1 MSDRDLFDAVARKT
15 GEDSREIACRG
26 NPGVAA
32 DCVVSRGPSPAD
44 ATACGFAFRVR
55 LRRILL
61 ERQLLD
67 IQFESELLFERGV
80 VPSPGAG
87 QPPSP
92 CIAKTVESLH
102 ETCFSGETYHLQ

>member
-1 MSDRDLFDAVARKT
+1 VK
-15 GEDSREIACRG
+15 
-26 NPGVAA
+26 
-32 DCVVSRGPSPAD
+32 
-44 ATACGFAFRVR
+44 
-55 LRRILL
+55 LRRMLL

-67 IQFESELLFERGV
+67 IQFESTLLFERGV

-102 ETCFSGETYHLQ
+102 ETCFSGETYHLQRKPGHPSRVSGDDLNA

>member
-1 MSDRDLFDAVARKT
+1 M
-15 GEDSREIACRG
+15 
-26 NPGVAA
+26 
-32 DCVVSRGPSPAD
+32 
-44 ATACGFAFRVR
+44 
-55 LRRILL
+55 LL

-67 IQFESELLFERGV
+67 IQFESTLLFERGV